1 MATIH
6 ERLLKA
12 EHDAW
17 HANYVASVNKAN
29 LEYVAMLD
37 YPEMLEEEEEEIY
50 E

>member
-1 MATIH
+1 MTIE

-17 HANYVASVNKAN
+17 YANYIANKNKAN

-37 YPEMLEEEEEEIY
+37 YPEMLEEEEEPNE
-50 E
+50 